1 MELRQ
6 KITEYSLEHYK
17 SVTVAMVVFTLAL
30 GSLIPLIKIDTDR
43 ENMLL
48 PDDSQR
54 LRARKCGKN
63 LQV

>member
-1 MELRQ
+1 MKFRQ
-6 KITEYSLEHYK
+6 KIIEYSLTHYK
-17 SVTVAMVVFTLAL
+17 LVTIVMVVLTLGL
-30 GSLIPLIKIDTDR
+30 GALIPLIKVDTDP

-54 LRARKCGKN
+54 LRAKKCGKN

>member
-43 ENMLL
+43 ENILS

-54 LRARKCGKN
+54 LRARKRGKN
-63 LQV
+63 LRV